1 MWKFG
6 ASRPRMGRFVCSHLL
21 SRVLQVARVTEEGF
35 FSFAAEKAGTKEW
48 NLDAAKVMKPR
59 VELNLREE

>member
-1 MWKFG
+1 MKNLNYWKEG
-6 ASRPRMGRFVCSHLL
+6 KYKVDVC
-21 SRVLQVARVTEEGF
+21 VNEKGF